1 MVAHPHAHSVV
12 VAEGKWTVGTIRA
25 VPGLA
30 NDGFMGV
37 LAAAELLGVTNR
49 TIYALIDE
57 GALAAEITSGPKGR
71 RVIRIHSA
79 AIATFL
85 DRSRVSPGELRD
97 LYPPTVGGRY
107 RSGPQRLT
115 SSDPGP

>member
-1 MVAHPHAHSVV
+1 MD
-12 VAEGKWTVGTIRA
+12 VGTIHA

-57 GALAAEITSGPKGR
+57 GDLQAEITRPSGPKGR

-79 AIATFL
+79 AIARFL
-85 DRSRVSPGELRD
+85 ERSRVSPGELGD
-97 LYPPTVGGRY
+97 LHPPTVGGRY

>member
-1 MVAHPHAHSVV
+1 
-12 VAEGKWTVGTIRA
+12 
-25 VPGLA
+25 
-30 NDGFMGV
+30 MGV

-57 GALAAEITSGPKGR
+57 GALAAEITRPSGPRGR
-71 RVIRIHSA
+71 RVIRIHPA
-79 AIATFL
+79 AIAEFL
-85 DRSRVSPGELRD
+85 ERSRVSPGELGD
-97 LYPPTVGGRY
+97 LYSPTVGGRY